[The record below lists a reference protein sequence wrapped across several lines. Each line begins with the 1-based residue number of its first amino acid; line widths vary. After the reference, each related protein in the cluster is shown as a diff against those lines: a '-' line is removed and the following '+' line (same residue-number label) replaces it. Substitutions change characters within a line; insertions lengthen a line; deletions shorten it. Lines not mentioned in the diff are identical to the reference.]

1 MRITTVRRQL
11 EALGIHCR
19 DRIEDEARDGILVIN
34 DRLHVSVSHLEAGV
48 HLVQRNADG
57 SCLFYP
63 ETRSMAELAVQIRE
77 ALGRMGEPG
86 RARA

>member
-19 DRIEDEARDGILVIN
+19 DRIEDEARDGIPVIN
-34 DRLHVSVSHLEAGV
+34 DRLHVSVSHLEAGM
-48 HLVQRNADG
+48 HLVQSNADG
-57 SCLFYP
+57 SCLK
-63 ETRSMAELAVQIRE
+63 TRSMAELAVQIRE